1 MPQGMDQT
9 VMFIVQEH
17 EQWNNTNNPYRDRDI
32 SCPIQEYGDKHNNDS
47 NADVENMEYTGSGIL
62 MTMNHLVGM
71 EDDTNDSHKKH

>member
-1 MPQGMDQT
+1 MPQGMDQP

-17 EQWNNTNNPYRDRDI
+17 EQWNNTNNPYRDRYI

-47 NADVENMEYTGSGIL
+47 NTDVENMEYTGSGIL